1 METDEKRV
9 LEVALEIQGLSTDIA
24 ALQQRLCTILT
35 LPQIASLEG
44 RERAEILL
52 PCEIGA
58 EALGR
63 CQILVKNNVLVLETL
78 SVISLTRYVF
88 ELLVW
93 LRTIQ
98 KFPLKSLYFLRQ
110 SLEDGEKHTSQH
122 IAQLEAEAQFLE
134 KMQERDNPVPTLK
147 ALQEEHGENLTAEL
161 VQEAEKARMEEL
173 DLEARRHFIAY
184 AAEAKVNGYGYQAF
198 LIRDQAM
205 KAAEVD
211 LAARQHAKKDFVE
224 RFGQALIEEAGG
236 NSKWRW
242 SNSAKAVGMEAEYKY
257 IYRYTSRL
265 LHASPTSFY
274 TTAKNLE
281 LAEMRLLL
289 EYVYIR
295 LLDIIDIVI
304 DLISRAENKVASQ
317 LEV

>member
-9 LEVALEIQGLSTDIA
+9 REVALEIQGLSTGIA
-24 ALQQRLCTILT
+24 ALQQRLSTILT

-134 KMQERDNPVPTLK
+134 KMQERDDPVPTLK

-161 VQEAEKARMEEL
+161 FQEAEKSRMEAL
-173 DLEARRHFIAY
+173 DLEARRQFIAY
-184 AAEAKVNGYGYQAF
+184 AAEAKVNGYGFQAF
-198 LIRDQAM
+198 LIRDKAM
-205 KAAEVD
+205 KAAEAD
-211 LAARQHAKKDFVE
+211 LAARQHAKKNFVE

-242 SNSAKAVGMEAEYKY
+242 FNSAKAVGMEAEYEY

-274 TTAKNLE
+274 TTSKNLE
-281 LAEMRLLL
+281 PTEMRLFL

-295 LLDIIDIVI
+295 LLDIIDIVT
-304 DLISRAENKVASQ
+304 DLISRAENKVANQ